1 MTGDQSRQLKVG
13 DRVCWNADENDKG
26 TVTAIHIRYITI
38 KWDDGHESFTGLNE
52 MKRVERVVTRKS
64 GKGHHYV

>member
-13 DRVCWNADENDKG
+13 DRVCWNADKNDKG
-26 TVTAIHIRYITI
+26 TVTAIHIRYVTI
-38 KWDDGHESFTGLNE
+38 KWHDGHESFTGHNE

-64 GKGHHYV
+64 GKGHHNV